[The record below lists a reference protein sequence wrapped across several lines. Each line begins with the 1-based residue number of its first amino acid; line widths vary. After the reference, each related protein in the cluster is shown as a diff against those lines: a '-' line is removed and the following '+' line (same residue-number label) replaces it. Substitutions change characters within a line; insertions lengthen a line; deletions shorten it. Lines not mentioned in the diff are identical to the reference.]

1 MTYYVFDFMPFFT
14 GGIMALSLLFRIY
27 KRSIAT
33 FIIIISQM
41 IVVNLI
47 TYGYV
52 YEASITMILTTS
64 ILLVRAMAKSDND
77 KFFSKEP
84 K

>member
-1 MTYYVFDFMPFFT
+1 MTSYLFDFMPFFT

-27 KRSIAT
+27 KRSVAT
-33 FIIIISQM
+33 FIIIISQT

-47 TYGYV
+47 IYGYV
-52 YEASITMILTTS
+52 NEALLTMIFTII
-64 ILLVRAMAKSDND
+64 ILLIRAMAKSDND